1 MTARFFVVEVD
12 DDADFSSPFLRKKTS
27 LTRVSVPERLAD
39 GTYFWRVKSISDSGE
54 ESLFSPPSSFTVIPT
69 FAQWVMVFTALSM
82 ALMAGWRMR
91 SATSH

>member
-39 GTYFWRVKSISDSGE
+39 GTYFWHVKSISDSGE
-54 ESLFSPPSSFTVIPT
+54 ESPFSSASSFTVIPT
-69 FAQWVMVFTALSM
+69 LTQWAMILCILAMGL
-82 ALMAGWRMR
+82 AAARRMHQR
-91 SATSH
+91 QAS